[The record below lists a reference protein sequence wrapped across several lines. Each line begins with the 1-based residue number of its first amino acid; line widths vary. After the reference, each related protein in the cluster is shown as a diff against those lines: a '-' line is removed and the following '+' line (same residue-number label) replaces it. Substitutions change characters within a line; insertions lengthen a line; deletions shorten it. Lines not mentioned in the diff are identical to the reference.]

1 MMTEENTNITPLD
14 IKKKQFST
22 AFRGFD
28 IKEVESFLEILTGD
42 LEELILQREDL
53 RKVLHAKEREV
64 EEVKERESSSR
75 KTLEGLQKILTE
87 ERGRAEVSGKQI
99 VREAELKASEIL
111 MQSREEQISLQNE
124 IQQLK
129 RMRREFLAKVGSL
142 VDSYKK
148 IIEQDQE
155 TLDAEMRIDSSD
167 VQMI

>member
-1 MMTEENTNITPLD
+1 MTEEQTNITPLD

-28 IKEVESFLEILTGD
+28 IKEVETFLDILTGE
-42 LEELILQREDL
+42 LEALILQREDL
-53 RKVLHAKEREV
+53 RKVLEAKEREV
-64 EEVKERESSSR
+64 EEVKERESSIR
-75 KTLEGLQKILTE
+75 NTLEGLQDILTE
-87 ERGRAEVSGKQI
+87 ERSRVEEKGKHI
-99 VREAELKASEIL
+99 IREAELKASEIL
-111 MQSREEQISLQNE
+111 MQSREEQLSLQNE

-129 RMRREFLAKVGSL
+129 RLRREFLAKVGSL

-155 TLDAEMRIDSSD
+155 NLDAEIRIDSSD